1 MYTFAF
7 VSISSQRAKRNQSE
21 SERNVYAPLHS
32 EKSLTLMGGL
42 PKEMNGKPQD
52 KSPRSAICNS
62 NCQPTNVGLWTLF
75 VAPSNYRNTMEN
87 HPFPAPRCNGF
98 PTRLRGRQVIVT
110 GVFQIAICHTYYLMP
125 PFRIIC
131 IRPTPA
137 IKLKFISL
145 ATVAGSCHRCEVL
158 WVHFLRGDEV
168 AGAHQL
174 GKMLGNLQ
182 HPPASRCRGSTW
194 RQFHKQT
201 QNYEPMETKK
211 KLEME
216 VEMDVEM
223 GALRLSGIDTMMSMM
238 MPPTGRCFAP
248 FNEIN

>member
-87 HPFPAPRCNGF
+87 HPFPAHDVMAF
-98 PTRLRGRQVIVT
+98 RLDCADGRSS
-110 GVFQIAICHTYYLMP
+110 GREFSKLPFAIHIT
-125 PFRIIC
+125 
-131 IRPTPA
+131 
-137 IKLKFISL
+137 
-145 ATVAGSCHRCEVL
+145 
-158 WVHFLRGDEV
+158 
-168 AGAHQL
+168 
-174 GKMLGNLQ
+174 
-182 HPPASRCRGSTW
+182 
-194 RQFHKQT
+194 
-201 QNYEPMETKK
+201 
-211 KLEME
+211 
-216 VEMDVEM
+216 
-223 GALRLSGIDTMMSMM
+223 
-238 MPPTGRCFAP
+238 
-248 FNEIN
+248 